1 MVKTIRKAAVI
12 GSGVMGSGIAALLAN
27 VGIRTL
33 LLDVVP
39 NELTEAEKKKGLSK
53 DDDEVRNR
61 LAKTSLEQSL
71 KRKPAPFTSKKNI
84 DFITIGNTE
93 DHWNELKTCD
103 WIVEVVVE
111 NLQVKKQVLQNIDR
125 VRKKGSIV
133 SSNTSGISVHAM
145 SEECSQ
151 DFKEHFLG
159 THFFNPPRYLKL
171 LEIIPTKETKSA
183 IAQYMQNFGEE
194 VLGKKVVFA
203 KDTPN
208 FIANRIGT
216 YGLLVTVREMDKS
229 QLNIGEVD
237 SLTGPLIGRPKS
249 ATFRTLDVVGL
260 DTFAHVAHNVFQHV
274 EGEERE
280 LFTIPPF
287 MEAMLEKGFYGSK
300 AGKGFYKKEGKEILQ
315 LNTDTLQYEPRQK
328 FPLTDKSKGK
338 KKDMKAL
345 LYSSNREDQFLWNI
359 ISPVLLYS
367 AHLVS
372 QIADNIIDIDEAMR
386 AGFGWKKGPFE
397 LWDELGVEETVAKMK
412 NEEKTVPSWVE
423 EMLESGFTT
432 FYKQTPEALFYFKE
446 SEYKVKE
453 REEKRIHLASLE
465 KTNVLQKNSGA
476 SLLDMGDDVLCL
488 QFTSPNNAIG
498 LDIIDMIH
506 KGINEAEQNYK
517 GLVIGNQG
525 KNFCVGANLAMML
538 MEAQDDNYEEIDFVI
553 SKFQGA
559 MQHIKYSLVPVVTAP
574 FSMTLGG
581 GAEVCLPSA
590 HIQAA
595 SETYMGLVEGGV
607 GLIPGGGGSQNLYQK
622 VLSQSGSGTDLLKVA
637 SHVFETIAMAKVST
651 SAREAGELGF
661 LNPQDKITQNEEFL
675 LYDAKQAVIHLS
687 SDYRAPV
694 QQKIPVVGESGY
706 ATLLL
711 GAQSMKYSGYIS
723 DHDLKIAKK
732 LAFVIAGGRLPF
744 GTKVDEQ
751 YLLDLERE
759 AFLSLIGELKSQE
772 RMQHML
778 LKGKPL
784 RN

>member
-216 YGLLVTVREMDKS
+216 YGLLVTVREMNKS
-229 QLNIGEVD
+229 QLNVGEVD

-432 FYKQTPEALFYFKE
+432 FYKRTPEALFYFKE

-675 LYDAKQAVIHLS
+675 LYNAKQAVIHLS